1 MKRSNN
7 IFMSEKTKKVS
18 AKEVNEKLNDVK
30 KEVKKSVINKH
41 SITEEEQKVYDKAL
55 KEALMPVAIG
65 DADFKLGANELDIRN
80 LSKAN
85 KEQIQFRQEV
95 LTITYLRQLNSS
107 LVDITRLLMIVLK
120 KLGVEDVIGAT
131 DDLLEELKERT
142 EKALKEQEEVNK
154 PNQA

>member
-1 MKRSNN
+1 
-7 IFMSEKTKKVS
+7 MSEKTKKVS

>member
-1 MKRSNN
+1 
-7 IFMSEKTKKVS
+7 MSEKTKKVS
-18 AKEVNEKLNDVK
+18 AKEVNEKINDVK

-80 LSKAN
+80 LSNAN
-85 KEQIQFRQEV
+85 KEQIQFRQGV
-95 LTITYLRQLNSS
+95 LNVVYLRQLNSS

-131 DDLLEELKERT
+131 DDLIEELKEKT
-142 EKALKEQEEVNK
+142 NKALKDQQEDIK
-154 PNQA
+154 PDQA